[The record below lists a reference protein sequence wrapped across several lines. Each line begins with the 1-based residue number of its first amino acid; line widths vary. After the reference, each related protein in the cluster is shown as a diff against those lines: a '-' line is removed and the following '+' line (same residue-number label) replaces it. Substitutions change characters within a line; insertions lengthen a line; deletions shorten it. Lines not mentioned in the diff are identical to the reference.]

1 MPYVVQQTDTSAK
14 KKDDSFSYF
23 KGTCMK
29 KLHLIATATLAVLC
43 ATGAQAQ
50 SRMAENGYYGEIGYS
65 AVDVTGAGG
74 GATPHT
80 LRFLI
85 GSELNK
91 GMGLEALYITTTTKD
106 TRVGYDASVR
116 GFGIFVKPKMAL
128 TESTELFARLGAM
141 RAEVTAATGG
151 SHTGT
156 DFAYGLGIQTNFT
169 KTVYGQLDYMQSYD
183 KDGVSAKGYTLS
195 LGTRF

>member
-1 MPYVVQQTDTSAK
+1 
-14 KKDDSFSYF
+14 
-23 KGTCMK
+23 MK
-29 KLHLIATATLAVLC
+29 KLHLIAAAALAVLC

-65 AVDVTGAGG
+65 AVDVTGSGG
-74 GATPHT
+74 GATPDT
-80 LRFLI
+80 LRFLL
-85 GSELNK
+85 GSDLNK
-91 GMGLEALYITTTTKD
+91 GMGLEALYITTTSKD
-106 TRVGYDASVR
+106 SRPGYDASVR
-116 GFGIFVKPKMAL
+116 GFGIFLKPKMAL
-128 TESTELFARLGAM
+128 TESTEAFARLGAM
-141 RAEVTAATGG
+141 RAEITGGTGG

-169 KTVYGQLDYMQSYD
+169 KTVYGQVDYMQSYD